1 MNRPAGDERLLL
13 QAALLG
19 TDGPD
24 AWRAYVARRGSIDQ
38 MDGDGLSL
46 LPMVFGN
53 LRAHDPHAPE
63 MGRLRGVYRRTWYA
77 NSMLLHAAAQAVAA
91 LQDAAVPVML
101 VGRCALVSLHAGD
114 TGLRPVATVELAVA
128 ARDRGRALGILAG
141 LGWSRRPA
149 GSVARTLRDWLHVS
163 LVRAG
168 REQLVLHC
176 GVRRLHL
183 AGAQQGTSAATATL
197 GGVTISIPSATD
209 QLLLACTGRRTA
221 SRAPLRWIP
230 DAALAIRADG
240 APVDLAHLR
249 ARARARGAEAE
260 LDEALRLLA
269 IDYGLE
275 LSARR
280 LERPTG
286 PPARLR
292 AAGRLDVGRIE
303 AFRRLALDSAVAT
316 LVPALRARGVRPVLI
331 KGPAIA
337 GWLYEDPRERPYG
350 DIDLLIAPGQFA
362 LAEQVMAEHGFIAAA
377 SGLRNAERVKHHER
391 WTRPGAQ
398 EIRIELHRTLA
409 LLSQPP
415 SLVWRRLTAETVTIV
430 VGGVAIE
437 TPAEPAA
444 ALILC
449 LHAAQ
454 HGVRGRRPRID
465 LARALERVDTPTWHR
480 AAVLADEL
488 DAAPAFAAGLQLV
501 PAGRE
506 LCRTLDLLPAVP
518 RRLRMVVAATDAV
531 AIEIEKLV
539 SMRGARARIR
549 LVAHGLI
556 PSRRY
561 MLAVSPLASRGR
573 LGMVGAYLWR
583 PFRLLGRF
591 TGGLRAWRH
600 AAQGDQPSGGTNI

>member
-1 MNRPAGDERLLL
+1 MHR
-13 QAALLG
+13 
-19 TDGPD
+19 
-24 AWRAYVARRGSIDQ
+24 
-38 MDGDGLSL
+38 
-46 LPMVFGN
+46 
-53 LRAHDPHAPE
+53 APE
-63 MGRLRGVYRRTWYA
+63 
-77 NSMLLHAAAQAVAA
+77 
-91 LQDAAVPVML
+91 
-101 VGRCALVSLHAGD
+101 
-114 TGLRPVATVELAVA
+114 
-128 ARDRGRALGILAG
+128 
-141 LGWSRRPA
+141 
-149 GSVARTLRDWLHVS
+149 
-163 LVRAG
+163 
-168 REQLVLHC
+168 
-176 GVRRLHL
+176 
-183 AGAQQGTSAATATL
+183 SA
-197 GGVTISIPSATD
+197 
-209 QLLLACTGRRTA
+209 
-221 SRAPLRWIP
+221 RAPLRWIP

-240 APVDLAHLR
+240 APVDRARLR

-275 LSARR
+275 LPARR
-280 LERPTG
+280 LERAPTG

-292 AAGRLDVGRIE
+292 TAGRLDVGRIE

-316 LVPALRARGVRPVLI
+316 LVPALRTRGVRPVLI

-377 SGLRNAERVKHHER
+377 SGLRDAERVKHHER

-398 EIRIELHRTLA
+398 EISIELHRTLA

-415 SLVWRRLTAETVTIV
+415 SFVWRRLTAETVTIE
-430 VGGVAIE
+430 VGGVAID
-437 TPAEPAA
+437 TPDEPAA

-454 HGVRGRRPRID
+454 HGVGERRPRID

-518 RRLRMVVAATDAV
+518 RRLRMVVATTDGLAMGMG
-531 AIEIEKLV
+531 IEKLV
-539 SMRGARARIR
+539 SIRGARARIR

-561 MLAVSPLASRGR
+561 MLAVSPLARRGR

-591 TGGLRAWRH
+591 PGGLRAWRH
-600 AAQGDQPSGGTNI
+600 AAQGGDQPSGGTNI